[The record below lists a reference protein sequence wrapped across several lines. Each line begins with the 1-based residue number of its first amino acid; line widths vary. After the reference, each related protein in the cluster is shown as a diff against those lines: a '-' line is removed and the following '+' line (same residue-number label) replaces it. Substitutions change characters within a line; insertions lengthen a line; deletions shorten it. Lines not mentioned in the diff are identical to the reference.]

1 MLMSSAQAKHVP
13 KALRFFGW
21 EILGNNFI
29 VQGTILLFV
38 NSGSMSIA
46 LFFDLLSIFPNLDRL

>member
-1 MLMSSAQAKHVP
+1 VGKQAKHVP

-29 VQGTILLFV
+29 VQGTTLLFV
-38 NSGSMSIA
+38 YTWRAEVFGIE
-46 LFFDLLSIFPNLDRL
+46 IEG